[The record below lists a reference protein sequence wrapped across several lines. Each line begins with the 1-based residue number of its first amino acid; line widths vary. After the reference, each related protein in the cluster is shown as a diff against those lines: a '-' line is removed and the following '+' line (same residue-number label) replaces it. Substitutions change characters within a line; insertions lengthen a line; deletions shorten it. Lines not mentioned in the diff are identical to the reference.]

1 MYLARYVGGWSTT
14 VIGRFYNGRDHS
26 TVCYGVQRV
35 EALGESDPD
44 VDALI
49 TDLKHELSTGDDL
62 PSMRLNT
69 ESDASSVSLSRRD
82 LGALAELITA
92 LVCAHIATV
101 PQKEKRCFQG
111 R

>member
-1 MYLARYVGGWSTT
+1 

-35 EALGESDPD
+35 EALRDSDPG

-49 TDLKHELSTGDDL
+49 TDLKYELSTGDDS

-82 LGALAELITA
+82 LEQLAELIAA
-92 LVCAHIATV
+92 LVCTHIANGA
-101 PQKEKRCFQG
+101 PK
-111 R
+111 